1 MCWTSQIKY
10 KNLFLFYCQVSSRLL
25 AAISQTF
32 WKTVS
37 TIAQVKTFEMSKL
50 KIDVISSFSLQ
61 TMNWMKRRFLPPL
74 SHNLCDLFWQEVWR
88 FCSQKITLFKPQTA
102 TYLSYFKFLFVITKK
117 GKEKLSLAF
126 LCLLKHTF
134 TWHKF
139 FQGFN
144 IQKGIIWL
152 IWNLI
157 ISYDKAF

>member
-1 MCWTSQIKY
+1 MCSTSQIKY

-32 WKTVS
+32 WETVS

-102 TYLSYFKFLFVITKK
+102 TYLSYFQFLFVITKIRK
-117 GKEKLSLAF
+117 RKAVTRISLLVKTYFYMA
-126 LCLLKHTF
+126 
-134 TWHKF
+134 
-139 FQGFN
+139 
-144 IQKGIIWL
+144 
-152 IWNLI
+152 
-157 ISYDKAF
+157 